1 MESMTGYGRAEVEGQ
16 GVRVLVEIRGLNS
29 KGLDIPLHLPPA
41 LVCHD
46 LACRQKV
53 REAVAR
59 GRVEVRVFLE
69 LVGEQ
74 AVRINYSAGAA
85 RALGRLASELE
96 EAGTLARGMT
106 LGDLL
111 SLPDAV
117 RVGLSEKVEARS
129 GEILLEALA
138 LALEGFRQTRRTEG
152 RRLET
157 QFREGAAALKAHS
170 DRAAELTDRQVES
183 VRQRLGQK
191 IQHLGVTMDPARLE
205 QEVVVAAEKADVAEE
220 VVRLQTHCK
229 ALSRL
234 LDDNP
239 AGQGKRL
246 DHLLQEMQREVST
259 LLAKADLYELTQT
272 GLEMRLLVEQL
283 REQAQNVA

>member
-1 MESMTGYGRAEVEGQ
+1 MESMTGYGRAEIQAEGI
-16 GVRVLVEIRGLNS
+16 RILVEIRGLNN
-29 KGLDIPLHLPPA
+29 KGLDIPLHLPSA
-41 LVCHD
+41 LLRHD
-46 LACRQKV
+46 LACREKV
-53 REAVAR
+53 RACVSR
-59 GRVEVRVFLE
+59 GRVEVRVTLE

-74 AVRINYSAGAA
+74 AVRISYSSGAA
-85 RALGRLASELE
+85 RALGRLASELQ

-117 RVGLSEKVEARS
+117 RVGLAEDVEARS
-129 GEILLEALA
+129 GETLLQALTTALEAFRNTRRAEGARLEKQFRDGA
-138 LALEGFRQTRRTEG
+138 SALEGHAE
-152 RRLET
+152 
-157 QFREGAAALKAHS
+157 
-170 DRAAELTDRQVES
+170 RAASLIDKQVEAI
-183 VRQRLGQK
+183 RQRLGQK

-229 ALSRL
+229 ALSHLL
-234 LDDNP
+234 LDDP
-239 AGQGKRL
+239 GSQGKRL

-259 LLAKADLYELTQT
+259 LLAKADLYELTQI